1 MRHKRTVALYIP
13 ALNLGGAQRVT
24 VDIANGLADR
34 GYDVHLVLSHRRGE
48 LLADVDDAVRI
59 VELSTP
65 QVPGLGVLASLPSF
79 VEYLRSERP
88 DVLLSQMTY
97 ANVVAI
103 LASKVARTGVTV
115 VATEH
120 DSFAAEAR
128 TKDRF
133 VSFGAKAI
141 YRLAD
146 SVVGVSRGVAES
158 VAEETFVDESD
169 VAVLHNPIPI
179 EKVYERSTE
188 PVDSE
193 YLESD
198 EYETILTVGRLSDQ
212 KDHATLIRAFARLHE
227 RRPNTRLVIVGTGER
242 ESELRSLV
250 DRLDLKYAVSF
261 AGFVD
266 NVYAYMGS
274 ASVFALSSRHEGLPT
289 VLIEALACGCP
300 VVSTD
305 CPSGPREILQNG
317 TYGPLVPVGDDR
329 SLAEAI
335 IQALDSPVSSEL
347 LRERASGFSTES
359 ALEEYVGFIGSV
371 SGEDQPSGERTR
383 E

>member
-34 GYDVHLVLSHRRGE
+34 GYDVHLLLSYRRGE
-48 LLADVDDAVRI
+48 LLADVDNNVQI
-59 VELSTP
+59 VELHTP
-65 QVPGLGVLASLPSF
+65 HVPGLGVLASFPSF

-88 DVLLSQMTY
+88 DVLFSQMTY

-103 LASKVARTGVTV
+103 LASKISRTGVTI

-133 VSFGAKAI
+133 VSFGARAV
-141 YRLAD
+141 YWLAD
-146 SVVGVSRGVAES
+146 RVVGVSRGVAET
-158 VAEETFVDESD
+158 VVEETFIDESD
-169 VAVLHNPIPI
+169 VAVLRNPIPI
-179 EKVYERSTE
+179 EEVYERSTE
-188 PVDSE
+188 FTNSE
-193 YLESD
+193 YLEDD

-212 KDHATLIRAFARLHE
+212 KDQATLVRAFARLHE
-227 RRPNTRLVIVGTGER
+227 HRPRTRLVIVGTGER

-250 DRLDLKYAVSF
+250 ERLGLTDAVSF

-274 ASVFALSSRHEGLPT
+274 ASVFVLSSRHEGLPT
-289 VLIEALACGCP
+289 VLIEAMACGCP
-300 VVSTD
+300 VVATD
-305 CPSGPREILQNG
+305 CPSGPREILQDG
-317 TYGPLVPVGDDR
+317 EYGPLVPVGDES

-335 IQALDSPVSSEL
+335 LEALDSPVSDEL
-347 LRERASGFSTES
+347 LRERASDFSTES
-359 ALEEYVGFIGSV
+359 ALEEYVEFIRAVPGGS
-371 SGEDQPSGERTR
+371 
-383 E
+383 